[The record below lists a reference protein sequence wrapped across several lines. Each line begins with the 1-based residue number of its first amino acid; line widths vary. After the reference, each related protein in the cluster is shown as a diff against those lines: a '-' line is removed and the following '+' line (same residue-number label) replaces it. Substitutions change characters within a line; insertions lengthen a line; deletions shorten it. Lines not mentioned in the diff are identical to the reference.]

1 MEIKNKTTGLVKLSR
16 EIKKWS
22 KELGFNNV
30 GITDIE
36 LRQHEK
42 YLERWLKRDFQG
54 EMEYMKI
61 HGKKRSRPEKLFK
74 GTKRNISV
82 SIVTEKTTALNKN
95 CPKFYKKRIGYGY

>member
-1 MEIKNKTTGLVKLSR
+1 MEIKNKTTGLLKLSR

-42 YLERWLKRDFQG
+42 YLERWLK
-54 EMEYMKI
+54 KI
-61 HGKKRSRPEKLFK
+61 FK
-74 GTKRNISV
+74 ARWNI
-82 SIVTEKTTALNKN
+82 
-95 CPKFYKKRIGYGY
+95 